1 MSNMV
6 TIEEIKKVMPLK
18 SNFIT
23 QEAVDIIN
31 NSQND
36 PEFQGESL
44 LQTAS
49 IYEGVL
55 KGSRSSVP
63 EYLNAVRFCAYMMT
77 NDSNYTEAYKKVFVN
92 RQFVKD
98 RMGLPTSS
106 TKYAEL
112 TSAASRYRRTKL
124 VVDIL
129 TVSQVPLDMIFS
141 GSRYKALAV
150 LAEIMEDGQ
159 LDKDRINAAKE
170 LLAATAGPENIK
182 IELDIGVK
190 EDSAVQ
196 LLNEQLATLATTQHQ
211 LLTTGVAT
219 LEQMGNMK
227 VSDSEQLVIEAEYT
241 DESK

>member
-1 MSNMV
+1 
-6 TIEEIKKVMPLK
+6 MPLK

-31 NSQND
+31 ESQND
-36 PEFQGESL
+36 PEFQGETL

-55 KGSRSSVP
+55 KGSRASVP

-77 NDSNYTEAYKKVFVN
+77 NESNYTEAYKKVFIH
-92 RQFVKD
+92 RPFVQD
-98 RMGLPTSS
+98 RMHLPTGSP
-106 TKYAEL
+106 KYAEL

-129 TVSQVPLDMIFS
+129 TVSQVPLDMIFA
-141 GSRYKALAV
+141 GARYKALAALV
-150 LAEIMEDGQ
+150 DVIENGQ
-159 LDKDRINAAKE
+159 LDKDVVNASKE
-170 LLAATAGPENIK
+170 LLAATAGADNIK

-190 EDSAVQ
+190 EDSAVKD
-196 LLNEQLATLATTQHQ
+196 LTDQLAIMAAKQTE
-211 LLTTGVAT
+211 LLSSGAAS

-227 VSDSEQLVIEAEYT
+227 VSNKEVIDGEFT
-241 DESK
+241 DAAN

>member
-1 MSNMV
+1 MSTMV
-6 TIEEIKKVMPLK
+6 TIEEMKKVMPLK

-31 NSQND
+31 ESQND

-44 LQTAS
+44 LQSAS
-49 IYEGVL
+49 IYESVL

-77 NDSNYTEAYKKVFVN
+77 NDSNYTEAYKKVFVH
-92 RQFVKD
+92 RPFVQD
-98 RMGLPTSS
+98 RVGLPTGSS
-106 TKYAEL
+106 KYAEL

-129 TVSQVPLDMIFS
+129 TVSQVPLDMIFA
-141 GSRYKALAV
+141 GARYKALAALV
-150 LAEIMEDGQ
+150 DVIENGQ
-159 LDKDRINAAKE
+159 LDKDVINASKE

-196 LLNEQLATLATTQHQ
+196 ALNDQLATLATRQHD
-211 LLTTGVAT
+211 LLTAGVAT

-227 VSDSEQLVIEAEYT
+227 VVNQEDAVEGEFT
-241 DESK
+241 DATN

>member
-18 SNFIT
+18 SSFVT

-31 NSQND
+31 ESLTD

-49 IYEGVL
+49 IYENVL

-77 NDSNYTEAYKKVFVN
+77 NDSNYTEAYKKVFVH
-92 RQFVKD
+92 RPFVQD
-98 RMGLPTSS
+98 RMSLPTGSP
-106 TKYAEL
+106 KYAEL

-129 TVSQVPLDMIFS
+129 TVSQVPLDMIFA
-141 GSRYKALAV
+141 GARYKALAALV
-150 LAEIMEDGQ
+150 DVIENGQ
-159 LDKDRINAAKE
+159 LDKDVVNASKE

-182 IELDIGVK
+182 IELDIGIK
-190 EDSAVQ
+190 EDSAVKD
-196 LLNEQLATLATTQHQ
+196 LNHQ
-211 LLTTGVAT
+211 LSMMAAKQTELLSSGAVS
-219 LEQMGNMK
+219 LETIGNMK
-227 VSDSEQLVIEAEYT
+227 VSKPEDALEGEFT
-241 DESK
+241 DVQ

>member
-1 MSNMV
+1 
-6 TIEEIKKVMPLK
+6 MPLK

-31 NSQND
+31 ESLTD

-49 IYEGVL
+49 IYENVL

-77 NDSNYTEAYKKVFVN
+77 NDSNYTEAYKKVFSH
-92 RQFVKD
+92 RPFVKE
-98 RMGLPTSS
+98 RAGLPTGS

-129 TVSQVPLDMIFS
+129 TVSQVPLDMIFA
-141 GSRYKALAV
+141 GARYKALSALV
-150 LAEIMEDGQ
+150 DVIENGQ
-159 LDKDRINAAKE
+159 LDKDVVNAAKE

-182 IELDIGVK
+182 IELDIGIK
-190 EDSAVQ
+190 EDSAVKD
-196 LLNEQLATLATTQHQ
+196 LNDQLAMMAARQTK
-211 LLTTGVAT
+211 LLTSGAVS
-219 LEQMGNMK
+219 LETIGNMK
-227 VSDSEQLVIEAEYT
+227 VSKSDDALEGEFT
-241 DESK
+241 DV

>member
-1 MSNMV
+1 MSTMV

-31 NSQND
+31 ESLTD

-44 LQTAS
+44 LQSAS
-49 IYEGVL
+49 IYESVL

-77 NDSNYTEAYKKVFVN
+77 NESNYTEAYKKVFVH
-92 RQFVKD
+92 RPFVQD
-98 RMGLPTSS
+98 RMDLPTASK
-106 TKYAEL
+106 KYAEL

-129 TVSQVPLDMIFS
+129 TVSQVPLDMIFA
-141 GSRYKALAV
+141 GARYKALAALV
-150 LAEIMEDGQ
+150 DVIENGQ
-159 LDKDRINAAKE
+159 LDKDVINASKE

-190 EDSAVQ
+190 EDSAVKD
-196 LLNEQLATLATTQHQ
+196 LNHQ
-211 LLTTGVAT
+211 LSIMAAKQAELLTSGAVS
-219 LEQMGNMK
+219 LETIGNMK
-227 VSDSEQLVIEAEYT
+227 VTKEDDAIDAEYT
-241 DESK
+241 NVS